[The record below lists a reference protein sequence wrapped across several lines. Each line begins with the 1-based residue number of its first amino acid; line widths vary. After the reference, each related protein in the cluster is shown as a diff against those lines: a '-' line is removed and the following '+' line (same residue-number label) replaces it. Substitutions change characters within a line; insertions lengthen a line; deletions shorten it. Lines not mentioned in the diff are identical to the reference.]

1 MTDALPEVV
10 RANLDD
16 PFAQL
21 SGNLADTRRLRFE
34 VAGTEQLTPHMQ
46 RLELTA
52 DELDGFTY
60 APGQDVMLL
69 VAADGNR
76 PVRRRYTI
84 RHLDPA
90 RRLLTLDVVLHGD
103 GPGERWVRSARPGD
117 RIEGI
122 GPRGKVTTLP
132 AADWHLFMG
141 DESALPAIFA
151 MTESLPGDSVATVVL
166 EVPDPADEQELNA
179 PARTRMTWLL
189 AACARTRCRP
199 RPTGAAAGPT
209 PVTASQPGTP
219 SLRSAGQAS
228 PRRAGAAG
236 PRQREP
242 DWPAAGQLANH
253 QWDAARQ
260 VGEVRHPVH
269 GQPGSVALRDPG
281 PDRAGRAGRAAHQG
295 QARMPVAPAER
306 DQVLAGNGQEAKML
320 AGRRSGRHFDRASVA
335 DRDDH
340 ADGSRRLPGRHRR
353 DVPAAQGQAGRPRAL
368 DARIDEPHRAD
379 AHALCL
385 PGWRQ
390 RPVPLGPAVDQ
401 RGSGHGL
408 GRGRRAR
415 RAVGTVRRVMSS
427 ADPRS
432 GTGARP
438 QRAGRGRDGHRE
450 HRHGRNAAGADAAQV
465 PGPPAPDR
473 RQQTGGRGLGR
484 RLQSGPQP
492 ALKIVHDASR
502 LPGAGYRDCGHPAR
516 R

>member
-84 RHLDPA
+84 RHRDPA

-179 PARTRMTWLL
+179 PARTRMTWLHRLGRPAGEPADLVSEAAEVELPPGRGHAYLLGEARVVLALREAL
-189 AACARTRCRP
+189 AAR
-199 RPTGAAAGPT
+199 G
-209 PVTASQPGTP
+209 
-219 SLRSAGQAS
+219 LRQDQMS
-228 PRRAGAAG
+228 PKAY
-236 PRQREP
+236 
-242 DWPAAGQLANH
+242 W
-253 QWDAARQ
+253 
-260 VGEVRHPVH
+260 
-269 GQPGSVALRDPG
+269 
-281 PDRAGRAGRAAHQG
+281 
-295 QARMPVAPAER
+295 
-306 DQVLAGNGQEAKML
+306 
-320 AGRRSGRHFDRASVA
+320 
-335 DRDDH
+335 
-340 ADGSRRLPGRHRR
+340 
-353 DVPAAQGQAGRPRAL
+353 
-368 DARIDEPHRAD
+368 
-379 AHALCL
+379 
-385 PGWRQ
+385 
-390 RPVPLGPAVDQ
+390 
-401 RGSGHGL
+401 
-408 GRGRRAR
+408 GRGRAN
-415 RAVGTVRRVMSS
+415 
-427 ADPRS
+427 
-432 GTGARP
+432 
-438 QRAGRGRDGHRE
+438 AG
-450 HRHGRNAAGADAAQV
+450 HGE
-465 PGPPAPDR
+465 
-473 RQQTGGRGLGR
+473 
-484 RLQSGPQP
+484 
-492 ALKIVHDASR
+492 
-502 LPGAGYRDCGHPAR
+502 PAR
-516 R
+516 DA